1 MRKPITAV
9 AVPVV
14 IVTASAGAAG
24 HRPQSSGS
32 GRRLDEL
39 SKERPAAA
47 THFPIDGALAAA
59 SQAVAEARWI
69 EGSNARQPEL
79 LLHAA
84 AENEALEAQRAQS
97 RKAPA
102 RTGRGGGGGGSCNP
116 ESIVQRE
123 SKGDRKAVNPSSARA
138 ASTSSSRAGGPGTAA
153 TPARRTPPSPSR
165 TSGQRDVGRRR
176 RFLALG
182 LLSHPLDTRCISRS
196 GSGPVTRRTSRNG
209 DPASSSRAGVSIPKR
224 R

>member
-1 MRKPITAV
+1 MRKPIRAV

-24 HRPQSSGS
+24 HRAQSSGS

-59 SQAVAEARWI
+59 NKAAEEARWI

-79 LLHAA
+79 FLHAA

-123 SKGDRKAVNPSSARA
+123 SKGDRKAVNPSSGAGGKYQFLPSRW
-138 ASTSSSRAGGPGTAA
+138 SGYGGYSRAEDAPESVQDERFNETWAGGDG
-153 TPARRTPPSPSR
+153 SPHW
-165 TSGQRDVGRRR
+165 G
-176 RFLALG
+176 
-182 LLSHPLDTRCISRS
+182 C
-196 GSGPVTRRTSRNG
+196 
-209 DPASSSRAGVSIPKR
+209 
-224 R
+224 